1 MSLGVLVF
9 PIWNVPGDAVVFSLF
24 ESMMKL
30 ILIPAKESEVSISG
44 WMDRI
49 TRMEDNQDNPLQ
61 ICPQVNILYTVSLI
75 ESPLPDNSRLYQ
87 VVDLN

>member
-9 PIWNVPGDAVVFSLF
+9 PIWNVPGDPVVFSLF